1 MTHSLIKTTLGA
13 MMLLSMMACTTNYYD
28 EEKYNEYIKYNSPV
42 DSVDQYHQW
51 RLTEERSYKIT
62 ANVSQDV
69 EKVMLLTANPLSS
82 TKAEVMNESVIAKG
96 ESKWIMVSVPMI
108 QSTLYVALVDKDGI
122 YYVKVFP
129 VTQTEIDFSGGINTG
144 TPVAT
149 LKPQT
154 YTYLYEKNF
163 PLCGDYD
170 YNDLVLR
177 IGMEHTAP
185 KQIQI
190 HVTVAAVGC
199 GEGSQTDT
207 DPNNQI
213 GALVRLLGVNF
224 NEVDSV
230 TTVDGKTFDDN
241 LPAGSKDMINN
252 TTTYRTGQKGTEA
265 VITLFNDAHWA
276 MDSYLGTTQSSGTIG
291 IRKFYNTS
299 LSSDIQYEKR
309 PTVSQIYTVY
319 FKDSKTAEQMTLES
333 LDPFI
338 VHYYNGARYETHL
351 DEYKAAQ
358 VIFPYNVEYR
368 IKDLPWALLIPS
380 DDFKYPLEGVQI
392 GFYKRTDTGVV
403 FSDGAYKTTGHAFGA
418 WVENHKAALDWYNYP
433 DESQVWIF

>member
-62 ANVSQDV
+62 ANVNQDV

-154 YTYLYEKNF
+154 YTYLYEKDF
-163 PLCGDYD
+163 PLVGDYD
-170 YNDLVLR
+170 YNDLIFR
-177 IGMEHTAP
+177 IGVEHTTP
-185 KQIQI
+185 KQVVV
-190 HVTVAAVGC
+190 HVTLSAVGC
-199 GEGSQTDT
+199 DVQLAGYFRVMGC
-207 DPNNQI
+207 
-213 GALVRLLGVNF
+213 NF
-224 NEVDSV
+224 DDIDSV
-230 TTVDGKTFDDN
+230 TTVNGKTFNDN
-241 LPAGSKDMINN
+241 LPAGSKNFVKSYDLLICSSKN
-252 TTTYRTGQKGTEA
+252 QP
-265 VITLFNDAHWA
+265 VITVCADAHWA
-276 MDSYLGTTQSSGTIG
+276 MDPYQSIMENTGAIAL
-291 IRKFYNTS
+291 RKYYNTS
-299 LSSDIQYEKR
+299 LDASPEYESR
-309 PTVSQIYTVY
+309 NSVSQSYIIY
-319 FKDSKTAEQMTLES
+319 FKDSTIAENITLEEI
-333 LDPFI
+333 DPFI
-338 VHYYNGARYETHL
+338 VENYNGGLYEIHL
-351 DEYKAAQ
+351 DELKASQ
-358 VIFPYNVEYR
+358 VLYNYQVEFK
-368 IKDLPWALLIPS
+368 IKDLPWALLVPS
-380 DDFKYPLEGVQI
+380 NDFKYPLEGVQI

>member
-96 ESKWIMVSVPMI
+96 ESKWMMVSVPMI
-108 QSTLYVALVDKDGI
+108 QSTLYVALVDKDGV
-122 YYVKVFP
+122 YYVKSFP
-129 VTQTEIDFSGGINTG
+129 VTQTEVNFSGGINTG
-144 TPVAT
+144 TPIET

-154 YTYLYEKNF
+154 YSYIYEKDF
-163 PLCGDYD
+163 PLVGDYD
-170 YNDLVLR
+170 YNDLVFR
-177 IGMEHTAP
+177 IGVEHTTP
-185 KQIQI
+185 KQVVV
-190 HVTVAAVGC
+190 HVTLSAVGC
-199 GEGSQTDT
+199 
-207 DPNNQI
+207 
-213 GALVRLLGVNF
+213 
-224 NEVDSV
+224 NEQLAGYFRVMGCKFDDIDSV
-230 TTVDGKTFDDN
+230 TTANGKTFNDN
-241 LPAGSKDMINN
+241 LPAGSKNFVRSYDLLICSTKN
-252 TTTYRTGQKGTEA
+252 QP
-265 VITLFNDAHWA
+265 VITVCADAHWA
-276 MDSYLGTTQSSGTIG
+276 MDPYQSIMENTGAIAL
-291 IRKFYNTS
+291 RKYYNTS
-299 LSSDIQYEKR
+299 LDASPEYESR
-309 PTVSQIYTVY
+309 NSVSQSYIIY
-319 FKDSKTAEQMTLES
+319 FKDSTIAENITLEEI
-333 LDPFI
+333 DPFI
-338 VHYYNGARYETHL
+338 VKNYNSGVYEVHL
-351 DEYKAAQ
+351 DELKASQ
-358 VIFPYNVEYR
+358 VLYNYQVEFR

-380 DDFKYPLEGVQI
+380 NDFKYPLEGVQI

-418 WVENHKAALDWYNYP
+418 WVENHKAALDWYYYP